1 MFFGVLTDIISI
13 KRKDFFWQVFSLR
26 PKRKVN
32 ELLLVNLQ
40 KNEIANLRK
49 CSYNW
54 KRLLSYWQYI
64 YILFPLEW
72 VADKD
77 TNRQKRM
84 FHQWLN
90 QGCGYI
96 SFSVFFQIK
105 TRIHGSQTWIQPFFK
120 HLKCILRFI

>member
-54 KRLLSYWQYI
+54 KRLLGYRQYI

-77 TNRQKRM
+77 TNRQKRCSTND
-84 FHQWLN
+84 LTRVAD
-90 QGCGYI
+90 I
-96 SFSVFFQIK
+96 LVFSVFFQIK